1 MIGTA
6 ELLVAAAARGSRCA
20 TVGRLALAR
29 AGSLDRMTVLREAVG
44 ESGAEA
50 DGDRLGRIAGLI
62 WPESPT
68 VREATALC
76 RAYVPAVVARSGLLA
91 GMVRRLAEDVQDPHA
106 VAEIGD
112 LARALS
118 AVPIMEG
125 LPPADADVVRAARLE
140 ETFRHRPAASP
151 EIAGRAVE
159 AARLAERVPT
169 ALGERL
175 AAVVL
180 GWLFTPQPSVAHAD
194 VLRPLLAGPPAE
206 WFLARYEPRL
216 RDLLAVTD
224 PAKAATLLAAVAT
237 CGPDAQRQLDAACA
251 EGLRR
256 RGKRELDAVGRAL
269 ERQTSVAPPP
279 GTGTWS
285 AWWHDWRAASL
296 GGSLLGNL
304 RAGLQRRHER

>member
-1 MIGTA
+1 
-6 ELLVAAAARGSRCA
+6 
-20 TVGRLALAR
+20 
-29 AGSLDRMTVLREAVG
+29 
-44 ESGAEA
+44 
-50 DGDRLGRIAGLI
+50 
-62 WPESPT
+62 

-125 LPPADADVVRAARLE
+125 LPPAEADIVRAARLE

-151 EIAGRAVE
+151 EVAGRAVE
-159 AARLAERVPT
+159 AARLAEHVPT

-175 AAVVL
+175 AAVVV
-180 GWLFTPQPSVAHAD
+180 GWLFTPQPAVAHAD
-194 VLRPLLAGPPAE
+194 VLRPLLAGRPAE

-237 CGPDAQRQLDAACA
+237 CGPDAQRQLEAVCA

-256 RGKRELDAVGRAL
+256 RGKRELDAIGRAL
-269 ERQTSVAPPP
+269 GRQASVAPPP
-279 GTGTWS
+279 GTSTWS
-285 AWWHDWRAASL
+285 AWWVDWRAANL